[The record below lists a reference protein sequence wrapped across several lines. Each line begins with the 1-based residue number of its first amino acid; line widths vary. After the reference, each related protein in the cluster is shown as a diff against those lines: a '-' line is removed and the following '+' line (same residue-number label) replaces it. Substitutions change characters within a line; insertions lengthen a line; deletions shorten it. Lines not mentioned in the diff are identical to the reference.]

1 MNDGTTMAKG
11 RGRRLSGTA
20 PRLYELAVDRVA
32 DRVLQGLLP
41 EGAQITESMLAEQFG
56 ISRAP
61 ARRALEELARR
72 GLVERSRGRGYRVL
86 PCEGAPAPA
95 PSAPPGP
102 VALTSLPTWERI
114 YGEVEDEIV
123 ARISFG
129 DWRINEVQLA
139 RHYHVSRTVA
149 RDVVGRLQQR
159 GLLRKDE
166 SSRWVAPALSHR
178 RIDELYELREIL
190 EPVALAKAAPNLPP
204 GLLKAMRARIAEA
217 LPGTLDNGAT
227 LDRLEEEMHVGLLG
241 YCGNQALM
249 QAIVQPQSL
258 LVAHRFLYRWTP
270 RMFGDEP
277 FLAEHVEILDLLEA
291 GRAKAAAVALE
302 VHLRVARARATAR
315 VDLVREA
322 FAVEDLPY
330 LERVRTV

>member
-1 MNDGTTMAKG
+1 MTEEMVKG

-20 PRLYELAVDRVA
+20 PRLYELAVDMVA

-41 EGAQITESMLAEQFG
+41 EGAQVTESMLAEQFG

-72 GLVERSRGRGYRVL
+72 GLVERGRGRGYRVL
-86 PCEGAPAPA
+86 RCEGAPARPA
-95 PSAPPGP
+95 AAAAEP
-102 VALTSLPTWERI
+102 VPLTSLPTWERI
-114 YGEVEDEIV
+114 YGEVENEIV
-123 ARISFG
+123 ARISFA
-129 DWRINEVQLA
+129 DWRINEVRLA

-166 SSRWVAPALSHR
+166 SSRWIAPALSHQ

-190 EPVALAKAAPNLPP
+190 EPVALVKAAANLPP
-204 GLLKAMRARIAEA
+204 GFLDAMRARIAEA
-217 LPGTLDNGAT
+217 SPGPSEIGAT
-227 LDRLEEEMHVGLLG
+227 LDRLEEDLHVTLLG
-241 YCGNQALM
+241 FCGNQALI
-249 QAIVQPQSL
+249 QAIAQPQSL

-277 FLAEHVEILDLLEA
+277 FLAEHVEILDLLDA
-291 GRAKAAAVALE
+291 GMPAAAAAALE
-302 VHLRVARARATAR
+302 AHLRVARARAIAR

-322 FAVEDLPY
+322 FAADDIPY
-330 LERVRTV
+330 LERVRPG